1 MHTHCIFS
9 SYDNLWQNLSSQFQN
24 SIIKSISNFYYHV
37 NFKLLLSCQFQTS
50 TVLSISNPCSH
61 VSQVQFVFAIQFVSV
76 NGQVTSSHPRTACAC
91 QFTLVIGQVT
101 STHPRTACTC
111 RFAFILVI
119 GQVTS
124 SNPRTACTCAFCV
137 RYQPSG

>member
-1 MHTHCIFS
+1 MIISGKISQVNFKI
-9 SYDNLWQNLSSQFQN
+9 LLSCQFQTFT
-24 SIIKSISNFYYHV
+24 IMSISKFYYHV

-50 TVLSISNPCSH
+50 TVLSISNSCSH
-61 VSQVQFVFAIQFVSV
+61 VKSISIYIHNAIYYMF
-76 NGQVTSSHPRTACAC
+76 GQVTSSHPRTACAC

-101 STHPRTACTC
+101 SSHPRTACTC

-124 SNPRTACTCAFCV
+124 SNPRTACTCALCV
-137 RYQPSG
+137 CYQPSG